1 MKRCRRSWYPRPC
14 GLGSAWLTHRLKAP
28 RGPARGC
35 PPARQGKLRVGR
47 SLGIWAGPQRAAPP
61 QPPPSRR
68 RRGPGLFGRLS
79 PLPSALVP
87 EGGAGPAPLWKGGER
102 RAGAALRPRR
112 QCVPLLAAA
121 AAPGGLRSR
130 DAAGA
135 REWRAGQRLRGHVCL
150 PRPPATMSLTAR
162 VSCSMLSCFGEEGP
176 PSLEYIQAKDLFP
189 PKELVKEEENLQ
201 VPFTVLQGEGV
212 EFLGR
217 AADALIAISNYRL
230 HIKFKD
236 SVINVPLRMIDS
248 VESRDMFQLHIAC
261 KDSKVVRCHFST
273 FKQCQEWLSRLS
285 RATARPAKPEDLFA
299 FAYHAWCLG
308 LTEEDQHTHLC
319 QPGEHIRCRQEA
331 ELARMGFDLQNV
343 WRVSHINSNYKLC
356 PSYPQKLL
364 VPVWI
369 TDKEL
374 ENVASFRSWKRIP
387 VVVYRHLRNGAA
399 IARCSQPEIS
409 WWGWRNADDEYLVT
423 SIAKACALD
432 PGTRPTGGS
441 LNTGNSDATEACD
454 TDFDSSLTAC
464 SGVESTAAPQKLLIL
479 DARSYTAAVANRA
492 KGGGCECEEYYPNC
506 EVVFMGMANIHAIR
520 NSFQYLRAVC
530 SQMPDPSNWLSALES
545 TKWLQHLSVMLKAAV
560 LVANTVDR
568 EGRPVLVHCSDGWDR
583 TPQIVAL
590 AKILLDPYYRT
601 LEGFQV
607 LVESDWLDFG
617 HKFGDRCGHQEN
629 AEDQNEQCPVFLQW
643 LDSVHQLLKQFPC
656 LFEFNEAFLVKL
668 VQHTYS
674 CLYGTFLANNPCE
687 REKRNIYKRTC
698 SVWALLR
705 AGNKNFHNFLY
716 TPSSEM
722 VLHPVCHVRAL
733 HLWTAVYLP
742 ASSPC
747 TLGEENMDLYLS
759 PVAQS
764 QEFSGRS
771 LDRLPKTRSMD
782 DLLSACDTSSPLT
795 RTSSDPNLNNHCPEV
810 RVGLEPW
817 HSTPD
822 GSETAFVESGVG
834 GSQQTVG
841 EMGLPPTLPSSQKD
855 YLSNKPFKSQKS
867 CSLNKLLNITLSREM
882 KSSTSDPEIKVLEE
896 TKAPALDPPFQHDLG
911 RTLDGTGEPH
921 CPETA
926 TVSALC
932 KVIASKCDGTGDSSE
947 SSQDSLIGAP
957 QQAQQDSTPGVP
969 SRRAADHSPGTLC
982 HPPSAACQTPL
993 GPSATCL
1000 SQGPPG
1006 PTASISHQEQPSS
1019 LPDLTHGEEDTGKRG
1034 SNRNGHLLENPRFGK
1049 TPLELV
1055 RKPISQSQISEFS
1068 FLGSNWDSFQGMVT
1082 SLPSGDTTPRRL
1094 LSYGCCSK
1102 RSNSKQMR
1110 ATGPCFGGQW
1120 AQREGIKSPVCSGH
1134 SNGHCTGPGGKN
1146 NRIWLSGH
1154 PKQVS
1159 STKPVPLSCPSPVP
1173 PLYLDDDG
1181 LPFPTDVIQHR
1192 LRQIE
1197 AGYKQEVEQLRRQVR
1212 ELQMRLDIRH
1222 CCAPPA
1228 EPPMD
1233 YEDDFTCLKESDG
1246 SDTEDFGSDHS
1257 EDCLSE
1263 ASWEPVDKK
1272 ETEVTRWVPDH
1283 MASHCYNCDCEFW
1296 LAKRRHHCR
1305 NCGNVFCAGC
1315 CHLKL
1320 PIPDQ
1325 QLYDPVLVCNSC
1337 YEHIQVSRARELM
1350 SQHLKKP
1357 IATASS

>member
-1 MKRCRRSWYPRPC
+1 M
-14 GLGSAWLTHRLKAP
+14 
-28 RGPARGC
+28 
-35 PPARQGKLRVGR
+35 
-47 SLGIWAGPQRAAPP
+47 
-61 QPPPSRR
+61 
-68 RRGPGLFGRLS
+68 
-79 PLPSALVP
+79 
-87 EGGAGPAPLWKGGER
+87 
-102 RAGAALRPRR
+102 
-112 QCVPLLAAA
+112 
-121 AAPGGLRSR
+121 
-130 DAAGA
+130 
-135 REWRAGQRLRGHVCL
+135 
-150 PRPPATMSLTAR
+150 
-162 VSCSMLSCFGEEGP
+162 GEEGP

-331 ELARMGFDLQNV
+331 ELVRMGFDLQNV

-432 PGTRPTGGS
+432 PGTRATGGS
-441 LNTGNSDATEACD
+441 LGTGNSDASEACD

-716 TPSSEM
+716 TPGSDM

-795 RTSSDPNLNNHCPEV
+795 RTSSDPNLNNHCQET
-810 RVGLEPW
+810 RAGLEPW
-817 HSTPD
+817 HSNPE

-834 GSQQTVG
+834 GPQQTVG
-841 EMGLPPTLPSSQKD
+841 EMGLPSPLPSSQKD
-855 YLSNKPFKSQKS
+855 YLSNKHFKSHKS
-867 CSLNKLLNITLSREM
+867 CSPSYKLLSATAPQEM
-882 KSSTSDPEIKVLEE
+882 KSNSSDPEIKVMEE
-896 TKAPALDPPFQHDLG
+896 TKASPPDPPAQEVLC
-911 RTLDGTGEPH
+911 RTLDGTEEP
-921 CPETA
+921 PEHFPEKEA
-926 TVSALC
+926 VSALS
-932 KVIASKCDGTGDSSE
+932 KVISNKCDRICDFPE
-947 SSQDSLIGAP
+947 SSQDSLTGAP
-957 QQAQQDSTPGVP
+957 QQAQLGSVLGVP
-969 SRRAADHSPGTLC
+969 SRSAPDHSLGTLC
-982 HPPSAACQTPL
+982 NP
-993 GPSATCL
+993 PSATC
-1000 SQGPPG
+1000 QTPPD
-1006 PTASISHQEQPSS
+1006 PSTDFLNQDPPESVASISHQEHPSS
-1019 LPDLTHGEEDTGKRG
+1019 VPDLIDGEEDTDKKGN
-1034 SNRNGHLLENPRFGK
+1034 NRNGQLLENPRFGK
-1049 TPLELV
+1049 VPLDLA

-1082 SLPSGDTTPRRL
+1082 SFPSGETTPRRL

-1102 RSNSKQMR
+1102 RSSSKQMR
-1110 ATGPCFGGQW
+1110 PIGPCFGGQW
-1120 AQREGIKSPVCSGH
+1120 VQREGVKSPLCSSH
-1134 SNGHCTGPGGKN
+1134 SNGHCTGPGGK

>member
-1 MKRCRRSWYPRPC
+1 
-14 GLGSAWLTHRLKAP
+14 
-28 RGPARGC
+28 
-35 PPARQGKLRVGR
+35 
-47 SLGIWAGPQRAAPP
+47 
-61 QPPPSRR
+61 
-68 RRGPGLFGRLS
+68 
-79 PLPSALVP
+79 
-87 EGGAGPAPLWKGGER
+87 
-102 RAGAALRPRR
+102 
-112 QCVPLLAAA
+112 
-121 AAPGGLRSR
+121 
-130 DAAGA
+130 
-135 REWRAGQRLRGHVCL
+135 
-150 PRPPATMSLTAR
+150 
-162 VSCSMLSCFGEEGP
+162 
-176 PSLEYIQAKDLFP
+176 
-189 PKELVKEEENLQ
+189 
-201 VPFTVLQGEGV
+201 
-212 EFLGR
+212 
-217 AADALIAISNYRL
+217 
-230 HIKFKD
+230 
-236 SVINVPLRMIDS
+236 
-248 VESRDMFQLHIAC
+248 
-261 KDSKVVRCHFST
+261 
-273 FKQCQEWLSRLS
+273 
-285 RATARPAKPEDLFA
+285 
-299 FAYHAWCLG
+299 
-308 LTEEDQHTHLC
+308 
-319 QPGEHIRCRQEA
+319 
-331 ELARMGFDLQNV
+331 
-343 WRVSHINSNYKLC
+343 
-356 PSYPQKLL
+356 
-364 VPVWI
+364 
-369 TDKEL
+369 
-374 ENVASFRSWKRIP
+374 
-387 VVVYRHLRNGAA
+387 
-399 IARCSQPEIS
+399 
-409 WWGWRNADDEYLVT
+409 
-423 SIAKACALD
+423 
-432 PGTRPTGGS
+432 
-441 LNTGNSDATEACD
+441 
-454 TDFDSSLTAC
+454 
-464 SGVESTAAPQKLLIL
+464 
-479 DARSYTAAVANRA
+479 
-492 KGGGCECEEYYPNC
+492 
-506 EVVFMGMANIHAIR
+506 MGMANIHAIR

-716 TPSSEM
+716 TPGSDM

-795 RTSSDPNLNNHCPEV
+795 RTSSDPNLNNHCQEA

-817 HSTPD
+817 HSNPE

-834 GSQQTVG
+834 GPQQTVG
-841 EMGLPPTLPSSQKD
+841 EMSLPPPLPSSQKD
-855 YLSNKPFKSQKS
+855 YLSNKPLTSHKS
-867 CSLNKLLNITLSREM
+867 CSPSYKLLSAAVPQEM
-882 KSSTSDPEIKVLEE
+882 KSNTSDPEIKVLEE
-896 TKAPALDPPFQHDLG
+896 TKAPAPAPPAQDELC
-911 RTLDGTGEPH
+911 RTLDGTEEPPEH
-921 CPETA
+921 CPEKEA
-926 TVSALC
+926 ISALS
-932 KVIASKCDGTGDSSE
+932 KVISNKCDRICDFPE
-947 SSQDSLIGAP
+947 SSQDSLTGAP
-957 QQAQQDSTPGVP
+957 QQAQLDSMLGVSFRP
-969 SRRAADHSPGTLC
+969 APDHNLATLC
-982 HPPSAACQTPL
+982 NP
-993 GPSATCL
+993 PSATCQTAL
-1000 SQGPPG
+1000 DPSTDFLNEDSPG
-1006 PTASISHQEQPSS
+1006 SVVSISHQEQPTSV
-1019 LPDLTHGEEDTGKRG
+1019 PDLIHGEEDTGKRG
-1034 SNRNGHLLENPRFGK
+1034 NNRNGQLLENPRFGK
-1049 TPLELV
+1049 VPLDLA
-1055 RKPISQSQISEFS
+1055 RKTISQSQISEFS
-1068 FLGSNWDSFQGMVT
+1068 FLGSNWDSFQGMMT
-1082 SLPSGDTTPRRL
+1082 SFPSGETTPRRL

-1102 RSNSKQMR
+1102 RLSSKQMR
-1110 ATGPCFGGQW
+1110 AMGPCFGSQW
-1120 AQREGIKSPVCSGH
+1120 AQREGVKSPLCSSH

-1146 NRIWLSGH
+1146 NRIWLSSH

-1257 EDCLSE
+1257 DDCLSE

>member
-1 MKRCRRSWYPRPC
+1 
-14 GLGSAWLTHRLKAP
+14 
-28 RGPARGC
+28 
-35 PPARQGKLRVGR
+35 
-47 SLGIWAGPQRAAPP
+47 
-61 QPPPSRR
+61 
-68 RRGPGLFGRLS
+68 
-79 PLPSALVP
+79 
-87 EGGAGPAPLWKGGER
+87 
-102 RAGAALRPRR
+102 
-112 QCVPLLAAA
+112 
-121 AAPGGLRSR
+121 
-130 DAAGA
+130 
-135 REWRAGQRLRGHVCL
+135 
-150 PRPPATMSLTAR
+150 
-162 VSCSMLSCFGEEGP
+162 
-176 PSLEYIQAKDLFP
+176 
-189 PKELVKEEENLQ
+189 
-201 VPFTVLQGEGV
+201 
-212 EFLGR
+212 
-217 AADALIAISNYRL
+217 
-230 HIKFKD
+230 
-236 SVINVPLRMIDS
+236 
-248 VESRDMFQLHIAC
+248 
-261 KDSKVVRCHFST
+261 
-273 FKQCQEWLSRLS
+273 
-285 RATARPAKPEDLFA
+285 
-299 FAYHAWCLG
+299 
-308 LTEEDQHTHLC
+308 
-319 QPGEHIRCRQEA
+319 
-331 ELARMGFDLQNV
+331 
-343 WRVSHINSNYKLC
+343 
-356 PSYPQKLL
+356 
-364 VPVWI
+364 
-369 TDKEL
+369 
-374 ENVASFRSWKRIP
+374 
-387 VVVYRHLRNGAA
+387 
-399 IARCSQPEIS
+399 
-409 WWGWRNADDEYLVT
+409 
-423 SIAKACALD
+423 
-432 PGTRPTGGS
+432 
-441 LNTGNSDATEACD
+441 
-454 TDFDSSLTAC
+454 
-464 SGVESTAAPQKLLIL
+464 
-479 DARSYTAAVANRA
+479 
-492 KGGGCECEEYYPNC
+492 
-506 EVVFMGMANIHAIR
+506 MGMANIHAIR

-674 CLYGTFLANNPCE
+674 CLYGTFLANNPSE

-716 TPSSEM
+716 TPGSDM

-795 RTSSDPNLNNHCPEV
+795 RTSSDPNLNNHCQEV
-810 RVGLEPW
+810 RVSLEPW
-817 HSTPD
+817 HSNPE
-822 GSETAFVESGVG
+822 GVEPVCVDSGVG
-834 GSQQTVG
+834 GPQLTMG
-841 EMGLPPTLPSSQKD
+841 ELGLPPLLPSSQKD
-855 YLSNKPFKSQKS
+855 YLSGKPFKGHRS
-867 CSLNKLLNITLSREM
+867 CSLSYQLRNTSVPREM
-882 KSSTSDPEIKVLEE
+882 RSNTSEARVLEE
-896 TKAPALDPPFQHDLG
+896 TKALAPGPPAPEEQRTSDGLGKPPEQSPEKEAVC
-911 RTLDGTGEPH
+911 TL
-921 CPETA
+921 
-926 TVSALC
+926 SALPNGS
-932 KVIASKCDGTGDSSE
+932 SKCGRACDFPE
-947 SSQDSLIGAP
+947 PSQDSLTGP
-957 QQAQQDSTPGVP
+957 PHQAHLDSMQATL
-969 SRRAADHSPGTLC
+969 SRCTLDHNQGSLC
-982 HPPSAACQTPL
+982 NPPSTTSQTPHEPNTDL
-993 GPSATCL
+993 L
-1000 SQGPPG
+1000 HQDPPG
-1006 PTASISHQEQPSS
+1006 SLASISHQEQPSS
-1019 LPDLTHGEEDTGKRG
+1019 VLGLIHKKEDAGKRA
-1034 SNRNGHLLENPRFGK
+1034 SKNGQILENPRFAK
-1049 TPLELV
+1049 IPVELA

-1068 FLGSNWDSFQGMVT
+1068 FLGSNWDSFQGMMT
-1082 SLPSGDTTPRRL
+1082 SFPSGETTPRRL
-1094 LSYGCCSK
+1094 LAYGCCSK
-1102 RSNSKQMR
+1102 KPSNKHIR
-1110 ATGPCFGGQW
+1110 AAGSCFGGQW
-1120 AQREGIKSPVCSGH
+1120 AQREGMKSPVCSSH
-1134 SNGHCTGPGGKN
+1134 SSGHCTGPGGKN
-1146 NRIWLSGH
+1146 SRMWLSSH

-1159 STKPVPLSCPSPVP
+1159 SAKPSLLSCPSPVP

-1233 YEDDFTCLKESDG
+1233 YEDDFTCLKESDS
-1246 SDTEDFGSDHS
+1246 SDTEDFSSEHS

>member
-1 MKRCRRSWYPRPC
+1 
-14 GLGSAWLTHRLKAP
+14 
-28 RGPARGC
+28 
-35 PPARQGKLRVGR
+35 
-47 SLGIWAGPQRAAPP
+47 
-61 QPPPSRR
+61 
-68 RRGPGLFGRLS
+68 
-79 PLPSALVP
+79 
-87 EGGAGPAPLWKGGER
+87 
-102 RAGAALRPRR
+102 
-112 QCVPLLAAA
+112 
-121 AAPGGLRSR
+121 
-130 DAAGA
+130 
-135 REWRAGQRLRGHVCL
+135 
-150 PRPPATMSLTAR
+150 MSLTAR

-331 ELARMGFDLQNV
+331 ELVRMGFDLQNV
-343 WRVSHINSNYKLC
+343 WRISHINSNYKLC

-432 PGTRPTGGS
+432 PGTRATGGS
-441 LNTGNSDATEACD
+441 LGTGNSDASEACD

-545 TKWLQHLSVMLKAAV
+545 TKWLQHLSMMLKAAV

-716 TPSSEM
+716 TPGSDM

-771 LDRLPKTRSMD
+771 LDRSQSGHPLQPTECYLPN
-782 DLLSACDTSSPLT
+782 
-795 RTSSDPNLNNHCPEV
+795 SSDP
-810 RVGLEPW
+810 
-817 HSTPD
+817 STD
-822 GSETAFVESGVG
+822 FVN
-834 GSQQTVG
+834 Q
-841 EMGLPPTLPSSQKD
+841 
-855 YLSNKPFKSQKS
+855 
-867 CSLNKLLNITLSREM
+867 
-882 KSSTSDPEIKVLEE
+882 
-896 TKAPALDPPFQHDLG
+896 DPP
-911 RTLDGTGEPH
+911 
-921 CPETA
+921 
-926 TVSALC
+926 
-932 KVIASKCDGTGDSSE
+932 E
-947 SSQDSLIGAP
+947 S
-957 QQAQQDSTPGVP
+957 V
-969 SRRAADHSPGTLC
+969 
-982 HPPSAACQTPL
+982 
-993 GPSATCL
+993 
-1000 SQGPPG
+1000 
-1006 PTASISHQEQPSS
+1006 ASISHQEQPSS
-1019 LPDLTHGEEDTGKRG
+1019 VPDLIDGEEDTDKRG
-1034 SNRNGHLLENPRFGK
+1034 NNRNGQLLENPRFGK
-1049 TPLELV
+1049 VSLDLA
-1055 RKPISQSQISEFS
+1055 RKPISQSQI
-1068 FLGSNWDSFQGMVT
+1068 M
-1082 SLPSGDTTPRRL
+1082 
-1094 LSYGCCSK
+1094 
-1102 RSNSKQMR
+1102 
-1110 ATGPCFGGQW
+1110 
-1120 AQREGIKSPVCSGH
+1120 
-1134 SNGHCTGPGGKN
+1134 
-1146 NRIWLSGH
+1146 
-1154 PKQVS
+1154 
-1159 STKPVPLSCPSPVP
+1159 P

>member
-1 MKRCRRSWYPRPC
+1 
-14 GLGSAWLTHRLKAP
+14 
-28 RGPARGC
+28 
-35 PPARQGKLRVGR
+35 
-47 SLGIWAGPQRAAPP
+47 
-61 QPPPSRR
+61 
-68 RRGPGLFGRLS
+68 
-79 PLPSALVP
+79 
-87 EGGAGPAPLWKGGER
+87 
-102 RAGAALRPRR
+102 
-112 QCVPLLAAA
+112 
-121 AAPGGLRSR
+121 
-130 DAAGA
+130 
-135 REWRAGQRLRGHVCL
+135 
-150 PRPPATMSLTAR
+150 
-162 VSCSMLSCFGEEGP
+162 
-176 PSLEYIQAKDLFP
+176 
-189 PKELVKEEENLQ
+189 
-201 VPFTVLQGEGV
+201 
-212 EFLGR
+212 
-217 AADALIAISNYRL
+217 
-230 HIKFKD
+230 
-236 SVINVPLRMIDS
+236 
-248 VESRDMFQLHIAC
+248 
-261 KDSKVVRCHFST
+261 
-273 FKQCQEWLSRLS
+273 
-285 RATARPAKPEDLFA
+285 
-299 FAYHAWCLG
+299 
-308 LTEEDQHTHLC
+308 
-319 QPGEHIRCRQEA
+319 
-331 ELARMGFDLQNV
+331 
-343 WRVSHINSNYKLC
+343 
-356 PSYPQKLL
+356 
-364 VPVWI
+364 
-369 TDKEL
+369 
-374 ENVASFRSWKRIP
+374 
-387 VVVYRHLRNGAA
+387 
-399 IARCSQPEIS
+399 
-409 WWGWRNADDEYLVT
+409 
-423 SIAKACALD
+423 
-432 PGTRPTGGS
+432 
-441 LNTGNSDATEACD
+441 
-454 TDFDSSLTAC
+454 
-464 SGVESTAAPQKLLIL
+464 
-479 DARSYTAAVANRA
+479 
-492 KGGGCECEEYYPNC
+492 
-506 EVVFMGMANIHAIR
+506 
-520 NSFQYLRAVC
+520 
-530 SQMPDPSNWLSALES
+530 
-545 TKWLQHLSVMLKAAV
+545 MLKAAV

-716 TPSSEM
+716 TPGSDV

-795 RTSSDPNLNNHCPEV
+795 RTSSDPNLNNHSQEV
-810 RVGLEPW
+810 RGSLEPW
-817 HSTPD
+817 HSSPE
-822 GSETAFVESGVG
+822 GAETVIDSGVG
-834 GSQQTVG
+834 SPQLTVG
-841 EMGLPPTLPSSQKD
+841 EMGLPPPLPSSQKE
-855 YLSNKPFKSQKS
+855 YLSNKPFKGHKS
-867 CSLNKLLNITLSREM
+867 CSLSYKLLNTSVSWEM
-882 KSSTSDPEIKVLEE
+882 KSNTSDIKVLEE
-896 TKAPALDPPFQHDLG
+896 TEALAPDPSAQEEQGRTSDGLGKPPEQFLEKEAVSSLCSVSSKCGGACDFPEPPQDPLTGTPQQPHLDSMQISPSRCTPDHSQGSLCNPPSVASQTPEPNTDLLSQDPPG
-911 RTLDGTGEPH
+911 
-921 CPETA
+921 
-926 TVSALC
+926 S
-932 KVIASKCDGTGDSSE
+932 
-947 SSQDSLIGAP
+947 
-957 QQAQQDSTPGVP
+957 
-969 SRRAADHSPGTLC
+969 
-982 HPPSAACQTPL
+982 
-993 GPSATCL
+993 
-1000 SQGPPG
+1000 
-1006 PTASISHQEQPSS
+1006 TASISHQEQPSS
-1019 LPDLTHGEEDTGKRG
+1019 VPDLIYKKEDAGKRG
-1034 SNRNGHLLENPRFGK
+1034 SKNGQLLENPRFGK
-1049 TPLELV
+1049 MPLELA

-1068 FLGSNWDSFQGMVT
+1068 FLGSNWDSFQGMMT
-1082 SLPSGDTTPRRL
+1082 SFPSGETTPRRL
-1094 LSYGCCSK
+1094 LAYGCCSK
-1102 RSNSKQMR
+1102 RPSNKHIR
-1110 ATGPCFGGQW
+1110 AAGPCLGGQW
-1120 AQREGIKSPVCSGH
+1120 AQREGMKSPVCSSH

-1146 NRIWLSGH
+1146 NRMWFSSH

-1159 STKPVPLSCPSPVP
+1159 STKPSLLSCPSPVP

-1197 AGYKQEVEQLRRQVR
+1197 AGYRQEVEQLRRQVR

-1283 MASHCYNCDCEFW
+1283 MASHCFNCDCEFW

>member
-1 MKRCRRSWYPRPC
+1 M
-14 GLGSAWLTHRLKAP
+14 
-28 RGPARGC
+28 
-35 PPARQGKLRVGR
+35 
-47 SLGIWAGPQRAAPP
+47 
-61 QPPPSRR
+61 
-68 RRGPGLFGRLS
+68 
-79 PLPSALVP
+79 
-87 EGGAGPAPLWKGGER
+87 
-102 RAGAALRPRR
+102 
-112 QCVPLLAAA
+112 
-121 AAPGGLRSR
+121 
-130 DAAGA
+130 
-135 REWRAGQRLRGHVCL
+135 
-150 PRPPATMSLTAR
+150 
-162 VSCSMLSCFGEEGP
+162 GEEGP

-432 PGTRPTGGS
+432 PGTRATGGS
-441 LNTGNSDATEACD
+441 LSTGNSDASEACD

-656 LFEFNEAFLVKL
+656 LFEFNEAFLV
-668 VQHTYS
+668 
-674 CLYGTFLANNPCE
+674 
-687 REKRNIYKRTC
+687 
-698 SVWALLR
+698 
-705 AGNKNFHNFLY
+705 
-716 TPSSEM
+716 
-722 VLHPVCHVRAL
+722 LHPVCHVRAL

-747 TLGEENMDLYLS
+747 TLGEETMDLYLS

-795 RTSSDPNLNNHCPEV
+795 RTSSDPNLNNHCQEA
-810 RVGLEPW
+810 RVGLEPR
-817 HSTPD
+817 HSNPE
-822 GSETAFVESGVG
+822 GSETFVESVVG
-834 GSQQTVG
+834 GPQQTVG
-841 EMGLPPTLPSSQKD
+841 EMGLPSPLPSSQKD
-855 YLSNKPFKSQKS
+855 YLSKKPFKSQRS
-867 CSLNKLLNITLSREM
+867 CSPSYKLFSIAVPQEM
-882 KSSTSDPEIKVLEE
+882 KSNISDPEIKVLEE
-896 TKAPALDPPFQHDLG
+896 TEAAAPDPPAHNELN
-911 RTLDGTGEPH
+911 RTLDGTEEPPEH
-921 CPETA
+921 CPEKEA
-926 TVSALC
+926 VSTLSEVVSN
-932 KVIASKCDGTGDSSE
+932 KWNGVCDFPE
-947 SSQDSLIGAP
+947 SSQDSLSGAP
-957 QQAQQDSTPGVP
+957 QQALLDSMLGVP
-969 SRRAADHSPGTLC
+969 SGCAADHSLGTLC
-982 HPPSAACQTPL
+982 DPLSATSQTPSE
-993 GPSATCL
+993 PSTDFL
-1000 SQGPPG
+1000 SQDPPG
-1006 PTASISHQEQPSS
+1006 SVARSSHQEQPSS
-1019 LPDLTHGEEDTGKRG
+1019 VPDLIHREEYTGKRG
-1034 SNRNGHLLENPRFGK
+1034 NNRNGQLLENPRFGK
-1049 TPLELV
+1049 VPLEWA
-1055 RKPISQSQISEFS
+1055 RKPVSQSQISEFS

-1082 SLPSGDTTPRRL
+1082 SFPSGETTPRRL

-1102 RSNSKQMR
+1102 RSSNKQVR
-1110 ATGPCFGGQW
+1110 AIGPCFGGQW
-1120 AQREGIKSPVCSGH
+1120 AQREGVKSPVCSSH

-1146 NRIWLSGH
+1146 NRMWLSGH

-1246 SDTEDFGSDHS
+1246 SDIEDFGSDHS

>member
-1 MKRCRRSWYPRPC
+1 M
-14 GLGSAWLTHRLKAP
+14 
-28 RGPARGC
+28 
-35 PPARQGKLRVGR
+35 
-47 SLGIWAGPQRAAPP
+47 
-61 QPPPSRR
+61 
-68 RRGPGLFGRLS
+68 
-79 PLPSALVP
+79 
-87 EGGAGPAPLWKGGER
+87 
-102 RAGAALRPRR
+102 
-112 QCVPLLAAA
+112 
-121 AAPGGLRSR
+121 
-130 DAAGA
+130 
-135 REWRAGQRLRGHVCL
+135 
-150 PRPPATMSLTAR
+150 
-162 VSCSMLSCFGEEGP
+162 
-176 PSLEYIQAKDLFP
+176 
-189 PKELVKEEENLQ
+189 
-201 VPFTVLQGEGV
+201 
-212 EFLGR
+212 
-217 AADALIAISNYRL
+217 
-230 HIKFKD
+230 
-236 SVINVPLRMIDS
+236 
-248 VESRDMFQLHIAC
+248 
-261 KDSKVVRCHFST
+261 
-273 FKQCQEWLSRLS
+273 
-285 RATARPAKPEDLFA
+285 
-299 FAYHAWCLG
+299 
-308 LTEEDQHTHLC
+308 
-319 QPGEHIRCRQEA
+319 
-331 ELARMGFDLQNV
+331 
-343 WRVSHINSNYKLC
+343 
-356 PSYPQKLL
+356 
-364 VPVWI
+364 
-369 TDKEL
+369 
-374 ENVASFRSWKRIP
+374 
-387 VVVYRHLRNGAA
+387 
-399 IARCSQPEIS
+399 
-409 WWGWRNADDEYLVT
+409 
-423 SIAKACALD
+423 
-432 PGTRPTGGS
+432 
-441 LNTGNSDATEACD
+441 
-454 TDFDSSLTAC
+454 
-464 SGVESTAAPQKLLIL
+464 
-479 DARSYTAAVANRA
+479 ANRA

-506 EVVFMGMANIHAIR
+506 EVLFMGMANIHAIR

-716 TPSSEM
+716 TPGSDV

-795 RTSSDPNLNNHCPEV
+795 RTSSDPNLNNHSQEV
-810 RVGLEPW
+810 RGSLEPW
-817 HSTPD
+817 HSSPE
-822 GSETAFVESGVG
+822 GAETVIDSGVG
-834 GSQQTVG
+834 SPQLTVG
-841 EMGLPPTLPSSQKD
+841 EMGLPPPLPSSQKE
-855 YLSNKPFKSQKS
+855 YLSNKPFKGHKS
-867 CSLNKLLNITLSREM
+867 CSLSYKLLNTSVSWEM
-882 KSSTSDPEIKVLEE
+882 KSNTSDIKVLEE
-896 TKAPALDPPFQHDLG
+896 TEALAPDPSAQEEQGRTSDGLGKPPEQFLEKEAVSSLCSVSSKCGGACDFPEPPQDPLTGTPQQPHLDSMQISPSRCTPDHSQGSLCNPPSVASQTPEPNTDLLSQDPPG
-911 RTLDGTGEPH
+911 
-921 CPETA
+921 
-926 TVSALC
+926 S
-932 KVIASKCDGTGDSSE
+932 
-947 SSQDSLIGAP
+947 
-957 QQAQQDSTPGVP
+957 
-969 SRRAADHSPGTLC
+969 
-982 HPPSAACQTPL
+982 
-993 GPSATCL
+993 
-1000 SQGPPG
+1000 
-1006 PTASISHQEQPSS
+1006 TASISHQEQPSS
-1019 LPDLTHGEEDTGKRG
+1019 VPDLIYKKEDAGKRG
-1034 SNRNGHLLENPRFGK
+1034 SKNGQLLENPRFGK
-1049 TPLELV
+1049 MPLELA

-1068 FLGSNWDSFQGMVT
+1068 FLGSNWDSFQGMMT
-1082 SLPSGDTTPRRL
+1082 SFPSGETTPRRL
-1094 LSYGCCSK
+1094 LAYGCCSK
-1102 RSNSKQMR
+1102 RPSNKHIR
-1110 ATGPCFGGQW
+1110 AAGPCLGGQW
-1120 AQREGIKSPVCSGH
+1120 AQREGMKSPVCSSH

-1146 NRIWLSGH
+1146 NRMWFSSH

-1159 STKPVPLSCPSPVP
+1159 STKPSLLSCPSPVP

-1197 AGYKQEVEQLRRQVR
+1197 AGYRQEVEQLRRQVR

-1283 MASHCYNCDCEFW
+1283 MASHCFNCDCEFW